1 MIGMSVRKGEIAFSP
16 PLLPV
21 PTRPSRPPP
30 SLSHSLPDDLF
41 IFCFFFTHH
50 GYFGCSSEMFRIRT
64 TRVFP
69 EFDFLRKQA
78 AALSL
83 TSGILK
89 KKKRKRGEK
98 NKTLDDIAVL

>member
-30 SLSHSLPDDLF
+30 SLPLSLSQTTFLF
-41 IFCFFFTHH
+41 SFFFTHH
-50 GYFGCSSEMFRIRT
+50 GYFGCSLEMFRLRT

-89 KKKRKRGEK
+89 KKKGEK
-98 NKTLDDIAVL
+98 K